1 MSLSSSWSTEWIP
14 RHLGLHREILCQKL
28 KKKCFF
34 KKRLKSTVNSYCLLD
49 CKGRVARGRMVQ
61 PWAGDSGQRRGYAS
75 HTCNRQRLR
84 DADLQSLSECIDYG
98 SLKSALTSMLTT
110 VRKAREEHG
119 KRRACLTPGL
129 YLSRIFEEIDKQEK
143 QNGELGLSVTFICYI

>member
-1 MSLSSSWSTEWIP
+1 M
-14 RHLGLHREILCQKL
+14 
-28 KKKCFF
+28 
-34 KKRLKSTVNSYCLLD
+34 
-49 CKGRVARGRMVQ
+49 
-61 PWAGDSGQRRGYAS
+61 
-75 HTCNRQRLR
+75 R

-119 KRRACLTPGL
+119 KRRTCLTPGL

-143 QNGELGLSVTFICYI
+143 QNGELGLRVTFISYI